1 MLPLLVLSLLAGPAE
16 YLTHEGAHYLVAR
29 AFGAHPTMHF
39 DHVALEGSVHWGSVQ
54 YLLFTA
60 AGPAADWLVG
70 IVALVLL
77 ARRFTPLALVL
88 AIWVARPLQF
98 LHGLL
103 GLDLSQLGVSG
114 ELAGT
119 DEDIIAQALG
129 VSAQSVILIE
139 FIVAIPLM
147 LLIIY
152 YVPVRCRL
160 PVITVLTAGLI
171 VGWAAWL
178 AFSCCTAIAASLA
191 SS

>member
-1 MLPLLVLSLLAGPAE
+1 MLLLLVLSLLTGPAE

-39 DHVALEGSVHWGSVQ
+39 DHVALERSVHWGPVQ
-54 YLLFTA
+54 GLLFTA

-70 IVALVLL
+70 IVALVFL
-77 ARRFTPLALVL
+77 ARRYTPLALVL

-98 LHGLL
+98 VHGLV

-119 DEDIIAQALG
+119 DEAEIAQALG
-129 VSAQSVILIE
+129 MPAQDVILIE
-139 FIVAIPLM
+139 LIAAIPSM

-152 YVPVRCRL
+152 YMPVRCRL
-160 PVITVLTAGLI
+160 PVITVLTAGVI
-171 VGWAAWL
+171 GGWAAWL
-178 AFSCCTAIAASLA
+178 AFAPYLLP
-191 SS
+191 